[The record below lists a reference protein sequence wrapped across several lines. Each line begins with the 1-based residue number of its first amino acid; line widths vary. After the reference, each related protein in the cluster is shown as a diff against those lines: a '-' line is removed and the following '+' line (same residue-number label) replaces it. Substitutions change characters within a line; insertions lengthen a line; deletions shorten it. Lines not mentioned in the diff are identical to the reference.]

1 MTLHLLPLVTV
12 VMLWPRV
19 FVKVSKAHRL
29 ITRKEAVILATACIT
44 LSLWSTSCGGGG
56 STAAVPGSALPAAA
70 TPTFSPSPG
79 TYTSAQTVT
88 ISDATS
94 GASIYFTTNGTTPTT
109 ASTPYTGPITVSSS
123 ETLQAIATASGYST
137 SAVASA
143 TYTISSS
150 TVSLSPTSLTFSIEP
165 IDVTSSAQSVTL
177 SNTGNAA
184 LSNISLTFTG
194 TNASDFGQNTTC
206 GSSLAAG
213 ANCTIA
219 VTFTP
224 SIAGTETASL
234 SVSDNASGS
243 PQTVSLSGTGTHDV
257 ILSWTASAT
266 SGVVGYNVYRGT
278 TSGGESSTPLNSTP
292 VNGTAYTDANV
303 TAGATYYYVVTA
315 VSSSEVQ
322 SAASNEVEATV
333 P

>member
-1 MTLHLLPLVTV
+1 
-12 VMLWPRV
+12 
-19 FVKVSKAHRL
+19 
-29 ITRKEAVILATACIT
+29 
-44 LSLWSTSCGGGG
+44 
-56 STAAVPGSALPAAA
+56 
-70 TPTFSPSPG
+70 
-79 TYTSAQTVT
+79 VT

-150 TVSLSPTSLTFSIEP
+150 TVSLSPASLAFSIEP
-165 IDVTSSAQSVTL
+165 ITVTSSPKSVTL
-177 SNTGNAA
+177 SNTGNAT
-184 LSNISLTFTG
+184 LSNISLAFTG
-194 TNASDFGQNTTC
+194 TNASDFAENTTC

-234 SVSDNASGS
+234 SISDNASGS
-243 PQTVSLSGTGTHDV
+243 PQAVSLSGTGTHAV
-257 ILSWTASAT
+257 ILSWDPSPTA
-266 SGVVGYNVYRGT
+266 GVVGYDIYRGT
-278 TSGGESSTPLNSTP
+278 ASGGEGSTPLNTSPVAGGCTSST
-292 VNGTAYTDANV
+292 TCMYTDE
-303 TAGATYYYVVTA
+303 TAQAGQTYWYEVTA
-315 VSSSEVQ
+315 VASDDVTQ
-322 SAASNEVEATV
+322 SADSNQASATV